1 MRAGPS
7 HGTSAIAKPGEIG
20 YKDHSSN
27 PTASSATLI
36 MTDAKLTVFVVDD
49 DEDIRKSLSRSL
61 EKRGYA
67 VQTHAT
73 AQSFLDAYDPAQSGC
88 LVLDYG
94 MPGMNGLE
102 LQEHLTAR
110 KLSIPIIFITGHG
123 GIPQSVQAIKGG
135 ALDFLEK
142 PFRQAVLVERIEAAF
157 KIALE
162 RDSAR
167 EQMQAKAA
175 RFDRLTAREQEIVDR
190 ILAEPSETSSKE
202 IAGFLGISPRTVDH
216 HRARILEK
224 LGVKSVAEM
233 ISLARK

>member
-1 MRAGPS
+1 MP
-7 HGTSAIAKPGEIG
+7 
-20 YKDHSSN
+20 
-27 PTASSATLI
+27 
-36 MTDAKLTVFVVDD
+36 DAKLTVFVVDD
-49 DEDIRKSLSRSL
+49 DDDIRKSLSRSL
-61 EKRGYA
+61 EKRGYE
-67 VQTHAT
+67 VETHAS
-73 AQSFLDAYDPAQSGC
+73 AQGFLAAYDGARSGC

-94 MPGMNGLE
+94 LPGMNGLE
-102 LQEHLTAR
+102 LQEHLNAR

-142 PFRQAVLVERIEAAF
+142 PFRQSVLIERIEAAF
-157 KIALE
+157 QIAVE

-167 EQMQAKAA
+167 ERMQEKAE

-190 ILAEPSETSSKE
+190 ILEEPSETSSKE

-224 LGVKSVAEM
+224 LGVRSVAEL
-233 ISLARK
+233 IALAGR